1 MKQEGDGKNLVQE
14 DAEILEWQITFPF
27 ALICFLV
34 NVACVVMLMNDMLQ
48 ESLTDLGVMLLHLQI
63 SLIGSFG
70 AIS

>member
-34 NVACVVMLMNDMLQ
+34 NVAYVVILMNDMFQ
-48 ESLTDLGVMLLHLQI
+48 ESFRHLGVMLLRLQV
-63 SLIGSFG
+63 SLIS
-70 AIS
+70 SV